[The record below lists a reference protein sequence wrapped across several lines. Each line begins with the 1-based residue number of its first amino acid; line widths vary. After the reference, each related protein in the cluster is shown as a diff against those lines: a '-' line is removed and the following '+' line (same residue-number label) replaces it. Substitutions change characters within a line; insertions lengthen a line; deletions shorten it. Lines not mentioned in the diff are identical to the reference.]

1 MNTISPQIKPI
12 ILLVLLIGTVFISFL
27 LGRYPLNSADV
38 ISALTGWLGFS
49 SEPQNATRVVMEL
62 RFPRIIGA
70 VLIGAALSVSGTAYQ
85 VMFRNPM
92 VSPAILGVSAGAAF
106 GAAIAILWSVPAFW
120 IHVLTFLG
128 GPQLWRLPTPS
139 G

>member
-1 MNTISPQIKPI
+1 MNTISPQIKLI

-92 VSPAILGVSAGAAF
+92 VSLPSLAFPQGRHLVRQSRYCGAFPPF
-106 GAAIAILWSVPAFW
+106 GFMY
-120 IHVLTFLG
+120 
-128 GPQLWRLPTPS
+128 
-139 G
+139 